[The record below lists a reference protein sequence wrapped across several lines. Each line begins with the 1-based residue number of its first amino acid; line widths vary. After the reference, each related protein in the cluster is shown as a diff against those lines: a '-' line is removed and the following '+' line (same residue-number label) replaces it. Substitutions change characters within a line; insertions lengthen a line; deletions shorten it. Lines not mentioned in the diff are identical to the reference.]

1 MLAREVD
8 LVLVGADRIA
18 ANGDTANKIGT
29 YPLAVLAHAHGIPF
43 YVAAPTSTLDLD
55 LPGRRRDP
63 DRGARSA
70 RDHGAARDA
79 RRPARGPRA
88 QSGVRRD
95 AGPLHRCDR
104 HRARRR
110 PPAVRQGL
118 GGAARRSRDPVTRI
132 LGLET
137 SCDETAAAVVE
148 DRHRVLSSIVAS
160 QVAVHRRFGG
170 VVPEIAARHHVEAID
185 WVVRQALD
193 EAGTGL
199 DAIDA
204 IAVTQG
210 PGLIGSLLVG
220 VCAGKAMAWHRG
232 LPLLAVHH
240 LEGHV
245 RSVFLEHPAI
255 AFPAIALVV
264 SGGHTTLF
272 VCPAEGQYHSIAR
285 TRDDAAGEAFDKVAK
300 LLGLGYPGGP
310 AIERI
315 AQDADD
321 RAYDFPQA
329 QMKDHSIDFSFSGLK
344 SAVRRAALRDG
355 LVAPPGESAEV
366 PGATRDLAA
375 SFQRAVVGVLVERSL
390 AACRREGIRTL
401 LVTGGV
407 ACNERLRREFREA
420 AAAAG
425 IELYLPSPRYTT
437 DNAAMIAAAGFL
449 HFERGQF
456 APPDVTACAE
466 LRLG

>member
-1 MLAREVD
+1 M
-8 LVLVGADRIA
+8 
-18 ANGDTANKIGT
+18 
-29 YPLAVLAHAHGIPF
+29 
-43 YVAAPTSTLDLD
+43 
-55 LPGRRRDP
+55 
-63 DRGARSA
+63 
-70 RDHGAARDA
+70 
-79 RRPARGPRA
+79 
-88 QSGVRRD
+88 
-95 AGPLHRCDR
+95 
-104 HRARRR
+104 
-110 PPAVRQGL
+110 
-118 GGAARRSRDPVTRI
+118 TRI
-132 LGLET
+132 LGIET

-160 QVAVHRRFGG
+160 QVAAHRRFGG

-199 DAIDA
+199 DGIDA

-220 VCAGKAMAWHRG
+220 VCAGKAIAWHRG

-255 AFPAIALVV
+255 GFPAIALVV
-264 SGGHTTLF
+264 SGGHTSLF
-272 VCPAEGQYHSIAR
+272 VCPEEAVYRQIAR

-310 AIERI
+310 AVERI
-315 AQDADD
+315 ARDGDD

-355 LVAPPGESAEV
+355 LAVPPGDRADV
-366 PGATRDLAA
+366 PRAVRDLAA
-375 SFQRAVVGVLVERSL
+375 SFQRAVVRVLVKRTV

-407 ACNERLRREFREA
+407 ACNERLREAFREA
-420 AAAAG
+420 AGAEG
-425 IELYLPSPRYTT
+425 LDLYLPSPRFTT
-437 DNAAMIAAAGFL
+437 DNAAMIAGAGFL
-449 HFERGQF
+449 HFERGRF
-456 APPDVTACAE
+456 APPDVTAHAD
-466 LRLG
+466 LRLA